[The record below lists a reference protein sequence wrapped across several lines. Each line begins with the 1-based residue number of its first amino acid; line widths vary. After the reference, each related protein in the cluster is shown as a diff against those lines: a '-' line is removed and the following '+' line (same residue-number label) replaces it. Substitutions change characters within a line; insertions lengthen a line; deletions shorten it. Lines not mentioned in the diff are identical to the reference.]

1 MDYSRESEVLGMIAT
16 PSAEDQL
23 DFLTKIQRLFNESD
37 FSSTYKYALLISLAD
52 LAIEHGKDDSSR
64 LEISNKTIAERFIE
78 LYWQQ
83 SSPYKTSK
91 ANESGVLFQNN
102 GVQAAIVKSI
112 DAFRQGNRFNS
123 PSSAK
128 GSKEY
133 ERLVAAVAAT
143 VAKQPINY
151 LQNVGGA
158 TLPFLYERNSSS
170 ITLKNGV
177 AYCLRRF
184 QPLIQQ
190 LARNRWTDF
199 IKRNTNNAPILGK
212 KDDLNSFLFETSR
225 KTLALV
231 CKGLKEIYGN
241 KCFYCNKTSSKL
253 EVDHFVPFSLYPR
266 DLMHNFVL
274 ACPTCN
280 RSKSDTLAANIHL
293 NKWVELIAKN
303 SDEIVKIGNEVGIS
317 ANLETTMAIAKWGYE
332 AANKGGGSGWIKP
345 GEYSNMA
352 QLRSGQV
359 EIVESV

>member
-1 MDYSRESEVLGMIAT
+1 MGMIAT

-102 GVQAAIVKSI
+102 GVQASIVKSI

-133 ERLVAAVAAT
+133 ERLVATVAAT

-151 LQNVGGA
+151 LQNVGGE

-177 AYCLRRF
+177 SYCLRRF

-190 LARNRWTDF
+190 LARSRWADF
-199 IKRNTNNAPILGK
+199 IKRNTNNTPILGE

-225 KTLALV
+225 QTLALV
-231 CKGLKEIYGN
+231 CRGLKEAYGN
-241 KCFYCNKTSSKL
+241 KCFYCNKASPKL
-253 EVDHFVPFSLYPR
+253 DVDHFIPFSLYPR

-274 ACPTCN
+274 ACPNCN
-280 RSKSDTLAANIHL
+280 RSKSDALAAKIYLDRWVNLLSKHSNEILNIGE
-293 NKWVELIAKN
+293 KA
-303 SDEIVKIGNEVGIS
+303 GIQ
-317 ANLETTMAIAKWGYE
+317 ANQETSLAIAKWAYGACSRGE
-332 AANKGGGSGWIKP
+332 ISTWIKP
-345 GEYSNMA
+345 NQYEKLKGETCVHTFTFP
-352 QLRSGQV
+352 R
-359 EIVESV
+359 